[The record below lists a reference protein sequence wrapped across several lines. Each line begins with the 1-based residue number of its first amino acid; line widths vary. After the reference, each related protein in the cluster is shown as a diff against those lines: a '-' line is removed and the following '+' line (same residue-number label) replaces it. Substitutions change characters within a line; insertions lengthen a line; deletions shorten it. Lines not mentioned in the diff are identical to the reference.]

1 MASSMSVKTG
11 TKTWSDAKAPET
23 ETSVPSLSLKDKE
36 KIGDSDLKAVLNKAA
51 DKNWVDDR
59 KRVAG
64 HGNSAMD
71 KDAFFKLMLAQLKN
85 QDPMNPLKNH
95 EMAAQLAQFSSLE
108 QMTNVNTTL
117 TKLEGKMTQP
127 ENFQA
132 LNLIGKT
139 VAGDSARVSRT
150 QFDKEHDFNFNL
162 PQDAAEATVKLLSAK
177 GELVREYKMNE
188 LKMGANKISWNGT
201 NEGGVKQPP
210 GEYVFQIEAVN
221 HQGSKIHVNTEF
233 KGEITGLSF
242 SAEGPV
248 LQVGNQNIKMK
259 DIGQITDSS
268 AKPVGQNLQNQP
280 SLDLKNNGEVTQTNN
295 KNVADTSSNALAM
308 QKQNGA
314 SDVMTQV
321 AMSRGL
327 MDKLQKE
334 MK

>member
-23 ETSVPSLSLKDKE
+23 ETSVSSLSMKDKE
-36 KIGDSDLKAVLNKAA
+36 KIGDADLKAIANKAA

-64 HGNSAMD
+64 HGNSNMD

-108 QMTNVNTTL
+108 QMTNMNTTL
-117 TKLEGKMTQP
+117 TKLEGKTTQP

-139 VAGDSARVSRT
+139 VAGDSSRVTRT
-150 QFDKEHDFNFNL
+150 AFDKEHDFNFNL
-162 PQDAAEATVKLLSAK
+162 PQDASQATVKLLSAK
-177 GELVREYKMNE
+177 GELVREYKLND
-188 LKMGANKISWNGT
+188 LKTGANKISWNGM

-210 GEYVFQIEAVN
+210 GEYVFQIEAIN
-221 HQGSKIHVNTEF
+221 NQGGKIPVSTAF

-248 LQVGNQNIKMK
+248 LQVGSQNIKMR

-268 AKPVGQNLQNQP
+268 AKPVDQNLKNQT
-280 SLDLKNNGEVTQTNN
+280 SLDLKNSGDVTQTNI
-295 KNVADTSSNALAM
+295 KNVADTSSNALAT

-321 AMSRGL
+321 AMSRDL
-327 MDKLQKE
+327 MNKLQKE

>member
-1 MASSMSVKTG
+1 MASGMSVKTG
-11 TKTWSDAKAPET
+11 TKTWSEAKAPET
-23 ETSVPSLSLKDKE
+23 DTSVSSLSLKDKE
-36 KIGDSDLKAVLNKAA
+36 KIGDADLKAVLNKAA

-64 HGNSAMD
+64 HGNSNMD

-108 QMTNVNTTL
+108 QMTNMNTTL
-117 TKLEGKMTQP
+117 TKLEGKTTQP

-139 VAGDSARVSRT
+139 VAGDSSRVMRT
-150 QFDKEHDFNFNL
+150 QFDKEHEFNFNL
-162 PQDAAEATVKLLSAK
+162 PQDASQATVKLLSAK

-188 LKMGANKISWNGT
+188 LKMGANKISWNGL

-210 GEYVFQIEAVN
+210 GEYVFQIDAVN
-221 HQGSKIHVNTEF
+221 HQGSKIRVDTAF

-248 LQVGNQNIKMK
+248 LQVGSQNIKMR

-268 AKPVGQNLQNQP
+268 AKPLDQNLKNQT
-280 SLDLKNNGEVTQTNN
+280 SLDLKNAGQTAQTNI
-295 KNVADTSSNALAM
+295 KQETDSSSNALAM

-321 AMSRGL
+321 AMSRDL
-327 MDKLQKE
+327 MNKLQKE

>member
-23 ETSVPSLSLKDKE
+23 ETSVSSLSLKDKE
-36 KIGDSDLKAVLNKAA
+36 KIGDADLKAVLNKAA
-51 DKNWVDDR
+51 NKNWVDDR
-59 KRVAG
+59 KRVDG
-64 HGNSAMD
+64 HGNSNMD

-108 QMTNVNTTL
+108 QMTNMNTTL
-117 TKLEGKMTQP
+117 TKLEGKSTQP

-139 VAGDSARVSRT
+139 VAGDSSRVART
-150 QFDKEHDFNFNL
+150 TFDKEHDFNFNL
-162 PQDAAEATVKLLSAK
+162 PQDASEATVKLLSAK
-177 GELVREYKMNE
+177 GELVREYKLND
-188 LKMGANKISWNGT
+188 LKLGANKVNWNGM

-210 GEYVFQIEAVN
+210 GEYVFQIEAKN
-221 HQGSKIHVNTEF
+221 SQGNKIPVNTAF

-248 LQVGNQNIKMK
+248 LQVGSQSIKMR

-268 AKPVGQNLQNQP
+268 AKPLDQNLKNQT
-280 SLDLKNNGEVTQTNN
+280 SLDLKNAGQTAQTNI
-295 KNVADTSSNALAM
+295 KQETDSSSNALAM

-321 AMSRGL
+321 AMSRDL
-327 MDKLQKE
+327 MNKLQKE

>member
-1 MASSMSVKTG
+1 MASGMSVKTG
-11 TKTWSDAKAPET
+11 TKTWTDAQPSAPD
-23 ETSVPSLSLKDKE
+23 TSVSSLSVKDKE

-51 DKNWVDDR
+51 DRNWVDDR

-108 QMTNVNTTL
+108 QMTNMNTTL
-117 TKLEGKMTQP
+117 TKLEGKTAQP

-139 VAGDSARVSRT
+139 VAGDSSRVTRSP
-150 QFDKEHDFNFNL
+150 FDKEHDFNFNL
-162 PQDAAEATVKLLSAK
+162 PQDASEATVKLLSAK
-177 GELVREYKMNE
+177 GELIREYKLNDI
-188 LKMGANKISWNGT
+188 KMGANKISWNGA
-201 NEGGVKQPP
+201 NEGGAKQPP
-210 GEYVFQIEAVN
+210 GEYVFQVEAKN
-221 HQGSKIHVNTEF
+221 NQGSKIPVNTAF

-248 LQVGNQNIKMK
+248 FQVGSQTIKMR

-268 AKPVGQNLQNQP
+268 AKPLDQNLKNQT
-280 SLDLKNNGEVTQTNN
+280 SLDLKNTGDVTQTSI
-295 KNVADTSSNALAM
+295 KKETDTSSDALAM